1 MPGNGNRFDIST
13 VKVII
18 ILALAAL
25 IGFVVAWSV
34 NDVYQKY
41 LVVEEIKKEED
52 EARKE
57 LDRAMTDLAER
68 KEELNRLVERGLI
81 N

>member
-34 NDVYQKY
+34 NDIYQKY

>member
-1 MPGNGNRFDIST
+1 LPGNGNRFDIST

-34 NDVYQKY
+34 NDIYQKY

-52 EARKE
+52 EARKK

>member
-13 VKVII
+13 VKII
-18 ILALAAL
+18 VILALAAL

-57 LDRAMTDLAER
+57 LDRAMADLAER
-68 KEELNRLVERGLI
+68 REELNRLVKRGVI

>member
-13 VKVII
+13 VKVIL

-34 NDVYQKY
+34 NDIYQKY

>member
-1 MPGNGNRFDIST
+1 MYSAEEHMIT
-13 VKVII
+13 TAKEVII
-18 ILALAAL
+18 LVLAAL

-41 LVVEEIKKEED
+41 LVVEEINNEEE

-57 LDRAMTDLAER
+57 LVRAMADLAEKR
-68 KEELNRLVERGLI
+68 EELARLAWRGVI

>member
-57 LDRAMTDLAER
+57 LDRAMADLAER
-68 KEELNRLVERGLI
+68 REKLNRLVKRGVI

>member
-1 MPGNGNRFDIST
+1 LPGNGNRFDIST
-13 VKVII
+13 VKII
-18 ILALAAL
+18 VILALAAL

-41 LVVEEIKKEED
+41 LVVEEIKKEEE

-57 LDRAMTDLAER
+57 LDGAMADRAER
-68 KEELNRLVERGLI
+68 KEELNRLVERGVI

>member
-1 MPGNGNRFDIST
+1 LPGNGNRFDIST
-13 VKVII
+13 VKVIL

-34 NDVYQKY
+34 NDTYQKY

-68 KEELNRLVERGLI
+68 KEELNRLVERGVI

>member
-57 LDRAMTDLAER
+57 LDRAMADLAER
-68 KEELNRLVERGLI
+68 REELNRLVKRGVI

>member
-41 LVVEEIKKEED
+41 LVVEEIEKEED

-57 LDRAMTDLAER
+57 LDRAMADLAER
-68 KEELNRLVERGLI
+68 REELNRLVKRGVI

>member
-1 MPGNGNRFDIST
+1 MITT
-13 VKVII
+13 VKAVII
-18 ILALAAL
+18 LTLAAL
-25 IGFVVAWSV
+25 IGFVVVWSV

-41 LVVEEIKKEED
+41 LVVEEIRKEEE

-57 LDRAMTDLAER
+57 LDKAMADLAER
-68 KEELNRLVERGLI
+68 REELNRLVERGAT

>member
-1 MPGNGNRFDIST
+1 MIIT
-13 VKVII
+13 VKAVI

-25 IGFVVAWSV
+25 IGFVVVWSA

-41 LVVEEIKKEED
+41 LVVEEIRKEEE

-57 LDRAMTDLAER
+57 LDKAMADLAER
-68 KEELNRLVERGLI
+68 REELDRLVERGVT

>member
-1 MPGNGNRFDIST
+1 MITT
-13 VKVII
+13 VKAVII
-18 ILALAAL
+18 LTLAAL
-25 IGFVVAWSV
+25 IGFVVVWSV

-41 LVVEEIKKEED
+41 LVVEEIRKEEE

-57 LDRAMTDLAER
+57 LDKAMADLAER
-68 KEELNRLVERGLI
+68 REELNRLVERGVT

>member
-13 VKVII
+13 VKII
-18 ILALAAL
+18 VILALAAL

-41 LVVEEIKKEED
+41 LVVEEIKKEEE

-57 LDRAMTDLAER
+57 LDGAMADRAER
-68 KEELNRLVERGLI
+68 KEELNRLVERGVI

>member
-13 VKVII
+13 VKVIL

-34 NDVYQKY
+34 NDTYQKY

-57 LDRAMTDLAER
+57 LDRAMTDPAER
-68 KEELNRLVERGLI
+68 NEELNQLVERGLI

>member
-1 MPGNGNRFDIST
+1 MPGNGNRFDISK

-25 IGFVVAWSV
+25 IGFVVAWSI
-34 NDVYQKY
+34 NDIYQKY

-57 LDRAMTDLAER
+57 LDRAMADLAER
-68 KEELNRLVERGLI
+68 REELNRLVERGVI

>member
-1 MPGNGNRFDIST
+1 MYSAEEHMIT
-13 VKVII
+13 TAKEVII
-18 ILALAAL
+18 LVLAAL

-34 NDVYQKY
+34 NDIYQKY
-41 LVVEEIKKEED
+41 LVVEETNNEEE

-57 LDRAMTDLAER
+57 LVRAMAYLAEKREELARLAER
-68 KEELNRLVERGLI
+68 GVI

>member
-13 VKVII
+13 VKVIL

-34 NDVYQKY
+34 NDTYQKY

-68 KEELNRLVERGLI
+68 KEELNRLVERGVI

>member
-13 VKVII
+13 VKVIL

-34 NDVYQKY
+34 NDTYKKY

-68 KEELNRLVERGLI
+68 KEELNRLVERGVI